1 MILTGIGDEAG
12 NTIDAQIAATK
23 KLRWK
28 HIEARGVEVPGFP
41 KANLHDIPDKA
52 FALVEQKL
60 KENAIGVYCFGST
73 IMNWTKT
80 VETPWDVTLAEVK
93 RSIRRMNLLGTN
105 FARAIR
111 SKPKD

>member
-28 HIEARGVEVPGFP
+28 HIEARSVEVPGFP

-52 FALVEQKL
+52 FALADLKL
-60 KENAIGVYCFGST
+60 KEDDTSVYCIGAT

-80 VETPWDVTLAEVK
+80 VDTPWDVTPAEGK
-93 RSIRRMNLLGTN
+93 RCIPWMEHRRTKFVRIM
-105 FARAIR
+105 
-111 SKPKD
+111 